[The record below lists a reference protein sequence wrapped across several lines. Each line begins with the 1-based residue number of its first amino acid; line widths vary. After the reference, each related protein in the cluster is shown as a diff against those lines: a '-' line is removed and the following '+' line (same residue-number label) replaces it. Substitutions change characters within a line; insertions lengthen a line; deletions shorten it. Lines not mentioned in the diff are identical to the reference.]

1 MSKTVLHYCH
11 LLLLLSVAGMGAAQV
26 PANVREAGTTSLLLL
41 YRCKP
46 ENRPA
51 FRSYLQRT
59 ELPRLRAMQKAG
71 SLAEERIL
79 FSRYVD
85 TENWDALIFLQ
96 FSSPQAASA
105 WSAIETTTP
114 AGLDAEGLRL
124 VASVSTYPLDL
135 MQTGKAATPASH
147 PVYLVLPYDYTVSPD
162 EYIAYLRDYV
172 QPQAAGW
179 IDEEALE
186 SYHMYIGRDASGRP
200 WSSVLLLEYKD
211 DQAFGRRAAVI
222 NDVRARL
229 RNNPT
234 WKAISDRKQ
243 SVRVERASI
252 IADEIDR

>member
-1 MSKTVLHYCH
+1 MLIVTT
-11 LLLLLSVAGMGAAQV
+11 GAAQV
-26 PANVREAGTTSLLLL
+26 PADVRDNGTTRLLLL
-41 YRCKP
+41 YKCKP

-51 FRSYLQRT
+51 FRAYLRRT

-71 SLAEERIL
+71 SLSEDTIL

-96 FSSPQAASA
+96 FSSPAAASA
-105 WSAIETTTP
+105 WSAIEDATP

-124 VASVSTYPLDL
+124 VSAVSTYPLDL
-135 MQTGKAATPASH
+135 MQTGTAATQAAH
-147 PVYLVLPYDYTVSPD
+147 PVFLVLPYDYTVSPD

-172 QPQAAGW
+172 QPQAVGW
-179 IDEEALE
+179 IDEGVLQ
-186 SYHMYIGRDASGRP
+186 SYKMFIGRDASGRP

-222 NDVRARL
+222 NAVRAKL
-229 RNNPT
+229 RSNAA

-243 SVRVERASI
+243 SVRVERAAI
-252 IADEIDR
+252 IAEEIDR

>member
-1 MSKTVLHYCH
+1 MSNVVQHCCRV
-11 LLLLLSVAGMGAAQV
+11 LLLLSIAGTAAAQV

-41 YRCKP
+41 YKCMP

-59 ELPRLRAMQKAG
+59 ERPRLRAMQKAG

-85 TENWDALIFLQ
+85 TENWDALIFLR

-105 WSAIETTTP
+105 WSAVEALTP

-124 VASVSTYPLDL
+124 VSAVSTYPLDL
-135 MQTGKAATPASH
+135 MQTGKAASPAVH

-179 IDEEALE
+179 IDEGVLE
-186 SYHMYIGRDASGRP
+186 SYDMYIGRDASGRP
-200 WSSVLLLEYKD
+200 WSSILLLEYKD
-211 DQAFGRRAAVI
+211 DQSFGRRTAVI
-222 NDVRARL
+222 NDVRAKL

-243 SVRVERASI
+243 SVRLERASI

>member
-1 MSKTVLHYCH
+1 
-11 LLLLLSVAGMGAAQV
+11 LLILIVATGAAQV
-26 PANVREAGTTSLLLL
+26 PAGVRDTGTTRLLLL
-41 YRCKP
+41 YKCKP

-51 FRSYLQRT
+51 FRAYLRRT

-71 SLAEERIL
+71 SLSEDTIL

-96 FSSPQAASA
+96 FSSPAAASA
-105 WSAIETTTP
+105 WSAIEDDTP

-124 VASVSTYPLDL
+124 VSAVSTYPLDL
-135 MQTGKAATPASH
+135 MQTGEAATPAAH
-147 PVYLVLPYDYTVSPD
+147 PVFLVLPYDYTVSPD

-179 IDEEALE
+179 IDEGVLQ
-186 SYHMYIGRDASGRP
+186 SYKMFIGRDASGRP

-222 NDVRARL
+222 NAVRAKL
-229 RNNPT
+229 RSNT
-234 WKAISDRKQ
+234 AWKAISDHKQ
-243 SVRVERASI
+243 SVRVERAAI
-252 IADEIDR
+252 IAEEIDH